1 LYWKLQVLRYS
12 ILVKII
18 YCILPVN
25 VGVFFLYRGTV
36 TATAHQ
42 EEQDETKNDASLLTI

>member
-1 LYWKLQVLRYS
+1 LYWNLYLVAYS
-12 ILVKII
+12 IFTKNIRQS
-18 YCILPVN
+18 PVN
-25 VGVFFLYRGTV
+25 ICPFFLYRGAV